1 MTRDFCDGW
10 KQIQHSLPLRLQK
23 HVRVALVCG
32 TLIAPVLQS
41 ITDQLNRIPGLEI
54 CLVPVV
60 NHFFGSRVTVSGL
73 LSGQDVVA
81 TLHTNTYDHALLP
94 RVMFDHT
101 GKYTLDDYR
110 PEDIEENTG
119 IPVTVA
125 GSPEELV
132 DFVQNLA

>member
-1 MTRDFCDGW
+1 
-10 KQIQHSLPLRLQK
+10 
-23 HVRVALVCG
+23 
-32 TLIAPVLQS
+32 
-41 ITDQLNRIPGLEI
+41 
-54 CLVPVV
+54 
-60 NHFFGSRVTVSGL
+60 
-73 LSGQDVVA
+73 
-81 TLHTNTYDHALLP
+81 
-94 RVMFDHT
+94 MFDHT